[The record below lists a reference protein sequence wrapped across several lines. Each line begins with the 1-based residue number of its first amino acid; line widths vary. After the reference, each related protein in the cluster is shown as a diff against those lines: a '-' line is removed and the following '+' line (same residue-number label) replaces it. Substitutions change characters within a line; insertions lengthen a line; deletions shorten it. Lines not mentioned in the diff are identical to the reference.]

1 MNTVVRKLF
10 KHGHS
15 HAITLPR
22 EFVAT
27 IKNREVI
34 LRYSHE
40 GVVISP
46 KSRLDTLESEP
57 LFVTF
62 IRALGADAMKHPEKL
77 HDPAEAWSPE
87 VAKLFNEMADDDEA

>member
-1 MNTVVRKLF
+1 MNTVIRKLF

-15 HAITLPR
+15 HAITLPK

-40 GVVISP
+40 GVLISP
-46 KSRLDTLESEP
+46 KSRLDTLESDP

-62 IRALGADAMKHPEKL
+62 IRALGVDAMKHPETL
-77 HDPAEAWSPE
+77 HDPAAAWSPD
-87 VAKLFNEMADDDEA
+87 VVKLFSEMAAADAA

>member
-15 HAITLPR
+15 QAITLPK

-40 GVVISP
+40 GVLISP
-46 KSRLDTLESEP
+46 KSRLDTLES
-57 LFVTF
+57 V
-62 IRALGADAMKHPEKL
+62 G
-77 HDPAEAWSPE
+77 
-87 VAKLFNEMADDDEA
+87 